1 MNRGACLG
9 FAALLAAGPATTAVA
24 QTPVERGSYLVN
36 TVMTCHN
43 CHTPMGPNGPQ
54 FDKALSGGL
63 RFNEPPFDVTGVQ
76 PHAGSGDRPRQM
88 ERRRHQEGPAGGR
101 AADRPSPGRGHAH
114 RLLQDSHARRSR
126 RHRRLSALAEA
137 GQQQGAGIPSTRWR
151 SRTRC
156 FPAPSN
162 RCPRPISSDK
172 VKRGFYLVTI
182 AHCMECHTPFGPPGS
197 GVDFQ
202 NSLGK
207 GGREFPGP
215 WGTSTSRNITL
226 EQGQAASAIGATP
239 TSSAPSR
246 KACAR
251 TAAGSSRRWDIRYY
265 AKMTDGDLDAMVAY
279 LRTVPAKE

>member
-9 FAALLAAGPATTAVA
+9 FVALLAAGPATTAVA

-36 TVMTCHN
+36 TVMTCNN

-63 RFNEPPFDVTGVQ
+63 RFNEPPFDVTGSNLT
-76 PHAGSGDRPRQM
+76 PDPETGLGKWSDADFKKALL
-88 ERRRHQEGPAGGR
+88 EGV
-101 AADRPSPGRGHAH
+101 RPSGPSSGRGHAH

-126 RHRRLSALAEA
+126 RHHRLSALAEA
-137 GQQQGAGIPSTRWR
+137 GQQQGAG
-151 SRTRC
+151 SRLQDGH
-156 FPAPSN
+156 PAQGVSRRRASPC
-162 RCPRPISSDK
+162 READLGDK

-182 AHCMECHTPFGPPGS
+182 AHCMECHTPFGPPGA
-197 GVDFQ
+197 GADFQ

-215 WGTSTSRNITL
+215 WGTSTSRNITSSKASGIGDWSDADIKRAIT
-226 EQGQAASAIGATP
+226 QGVRKDG
-239 TSSAPSR
+239 SR
-246 KACAR
+246 LKPPM
-251 TAAGSSRRWDIRYY
+251 GYGYY

>member
-9 FAALLAAGPATTAVA
+9 FVALLAAGPATTAVA

-63 RFNEPPFDVTGVQ
+63 RFNEPPFDVTGSNLTPDPETGLGKWSDADIKKALLDGV
-76 PHAGSGDRPRQM
+76 RPI
-88 ERRRHQEGPAGGR
+88 GP
-101 AADRPSPGRGHAH
+101 SSGRGHAH
-114 RLLQDSHARRSR
+114 RLLQDLHARRSR

-137 GQQQGAGIPSTRWR
+137 GQQQGEGSRLQDGDPAQGVSRRREAHVRGR
-151 SRTRC
+151 SRRQGETRLLSRHHR
-156 FPAPSN
+156 ATAWSAT
-162 RCPRPISSDK
+162 RRLVRPD
-172 VKRGFYLVTI
+172 
-182 AHCMECHTPFGPPGS
+182 
-197 GVDFQ
+197 
-202 NSLGK
+202 
-207 GGREFPGP
+207 REPIFRIRSARAAANFPGRGARRP
-215 WGTSTSRNITL
+215 RATSRRARP
-226 EQGQAASAIGATP
+226 AASAIGATP

-251 TAAGSSRRWDIRYY
+251 TAAGSSRRWAIRYY